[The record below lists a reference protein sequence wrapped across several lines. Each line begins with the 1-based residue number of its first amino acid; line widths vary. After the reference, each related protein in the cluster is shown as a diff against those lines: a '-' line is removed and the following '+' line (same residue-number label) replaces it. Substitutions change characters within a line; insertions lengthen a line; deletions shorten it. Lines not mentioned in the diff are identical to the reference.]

1 ARRAPRHDERAR
13 AAGEGGRRRPP
24 ARRVERRAV
33 GALERTGQRMSVRR
47 WFGFGA
53 ALVAAS
59 VTLAACA
66 PAPESGGTDAAGAD
80 CVRMVTNSGGLEDR
94 SFNQSS
100 WEGLQQAEDEL

>member
-1 ARRAPRHDERAR
+1 
-13 AAGEGGRRRPP
+13 
-24 ARRVERRAV
+24 
-33 GALERTGQRMSVRR
+33 MSVRR

-66 PAPESGGTDAAGAD
+66 PAPEGGESGAANEL

-100 WEGLQQAEDEL
+100 WEGLQQAED